1 LGIQKIKLGPKSRFS
16 PDVPA
21 EVQEAVDQVL
31 AAAPREAFV
40 EAAVQASGWPE
51 TFVDH
56 PSVEVGGLGCACGRQ
71 LLPTREATWEH
82 QGVVHRHGLPCYRKG
97 ESKQLGALPVVGAA
111 TPEPPP
117 APGRANVL
125 DDLVVL
131 LRERSDFGLRK
142 YGTRLETFNGRDA
155 HLDLLQELLDLF
167 VYAHQAH
174 MERAELERENAA
186 LRAKVAAACCGK
198 GGCAG

>member
-1 LGIQKIKLGPKSRFS
+1 VGIQRIKLGPRSRLAG
-16 PDVPA
+16 DVPP

-31 AAAPREAFV
+31 ADAPVESFVAAAIEA
-40 EAAVQASGWPE
+40 S
-51 TFVDH
+51 
-56 PSVEVGGLGCACGRQ
+56 VGGIGCGCGRQ

-82 QGVVHRHGLPCYRKG
+82 QGVVHRHGKPCYRKG

-117 APGRANVL
+117 EPGRGNVL
-125 DDLVVL
+125 DDLVVA

-142 YGTRLETFNGRDA
+142 YGTRLESFNGRDA
-155 HLDLLQELLDLF
+155 HLDALQELLDLF
-167 VYAHQAH
+167 VYLHQAA

-186 LRAKVAAACCGK
+186 LRAQVAAACCGK
-198 GGCAG
+198 GGCSR